1 MINFYRDFWKGRA
14 HHLAPIMSLTKNKK
28 KGPIVWSPEADKSFE
43 DIKKICV
50 EDSVLYYSNF
60 NQAFEIHTDS
70 SYYQMGA
77 IITQKERLVVCWS
90 KKLSYTPKKY
100 PITDQELLA
109 IVECLK
115 QYKTMLFGQR
125 ITVWIDHKNLTF
137 KNTERVSDRVLRQ
150 RFPP

>member
-1 MINFYRDFWKGRA
+1 ML
-14 HHLAPIMSLTKNKK
+14 H
-28 KGPIVWSPEADKSFE
+28 
-43 DIKKICV
+43 
-50 EDSVLYYSNF
+50 YSNF

-125 ITVWIDHKNLTF
+125 ITVWIDDKNLTF
-137 KNTERVSDRVLRQ
+137 KNTEHASDRVLRQ